1 MTAISE
7 DYNLLG
13 SPFFQIANAIDA
25 IITKKTQFQYQ
36 IQNRRQKIKLFH
48 YYKTK

>member
-13 SPFFQIANAIDA
+13 SPFFQIAIAIDA
-25 IITKKTQFQYQ
+25 IITKKTQFQFQYQ
-36 IQNRRQKIKLFH
+36 IQNRETKNKIISLL
-48 YYKTK
+48 